1 MGIILFF
8 FSNDHEPIRVR
19 GQKREFE
26 SKANFMIENGEI
38 IVIQFINVKGK
49 EPLKDKDLLNFKIFV
64 RKYHFQIFHKWKDYF
79 EEKKK
84 VTFEVIKRIK

>member
-8 FSNDHEPIRVR
+8 FSNDHEPIHVH

-38 IVIQFINVKGK
+38 IVIQFVNVKVK
-49 EPLKDKDLLNFKIFV
+49 EPLKDKDLLNFKIFAI
-64 RKYHFQIFHKWKDYF
+64 KYHFQIVHKWNDYF

-84 VTFEVIKRIK
+84 SNILSYQ